1 MLLLGFPL
9 LAIAGKAYDV
19 RVTPTAVV
27 VTNLT
32 DDDYMKM
39 RLSIG
44 GCEKMVVMPPQKS
57 GSVELD
63 GLKPEVSVRSV
74 ELIPMQELGR
84 QARARPSAAL
94 PAPVTDPKVIQSMR
108 PVCLNS
114 Q

>member
-1 MLLLGFPL
+1 
-9 LAIAGKAYDV
+9 V

-27 VTNLT
+27 VKNLT
-32 DDDYMKM
+32 EDDYMKM

-44 GCEKMVVMPPQKS
+44 GCEKMVVMSPQHS
-57 GSVELD
+57 VSVELD
-63 GLKPEVSVRSV
+63 GLKPEVAVRSV

-84 QARARPSAAL
+84 QARAQPSAPP
-94 PAPVTDPKVIQSMR
+94 PAPVTDPKVIQTMR